1 MPKPKFCDCPTGSG
15 KADREKSAP
24 SWNYFWMISS
34 SSWSQI
40 FQEEFLKANQK
51 PLEEESRFVSKT
63 MIFGVWLTFILLIT
77 IAGIQSANIS
87 QAIQGLDT
95 KSVKQLMFLRN

>member
-1 MPKPKFCDCPTGSG
+1 MPQQENC
-15 KADREKSAP
+15 DREKSAP

-34 SSWSQI
+34 SNWSQI
-40 FQEEFLKANQK
+40 FQKEFLKANQK
-51 PLEEESRFVSKT
+51 PLEKEEASFVSKT
-63 MIFGVWLTFILLIT
+63 MIVGVCLTFILLIT
-77 IAGIQSANIS
+77 IVGIQSANIS